1 MLEADK
7 LSNRVAFMNQGK
19 IVALDTPM
27 NLKQKYGKRAL
38 KIGVATKGGSIE
50 EREIELD
57 NERTPDAVRELF
69 SKENVI
75 TVHSEEATL
84 EDIFIQITGR
94 GLVE

>member
-1 MLEADK
+1 
-7 LSNRVAFMNQGK
+7 MNQGH
-19 IVALDTPM
+19 IVALDAPM

-38 KIGVATKGGSIE
+38 KASIAAEGGRIT
-50 EREIELD
+50 EREIELY
-57 NERTPDAVRELF
+57 NATTPDAVRELF

>member
-1 MLEADK
+1 
-7 LSNRVAFMNQGK
+7 
-19 IVALDTPM
+19 
-27 NLKQKYGKRAL
+27 LKAS
-38 KIGVATKGGSIE
+38 IATEGGGIT

-57 NERTPDAVRELF
+57 STSTPDAVRELF

-84 EDIFIQITGR
+84 EDIFIKITGR